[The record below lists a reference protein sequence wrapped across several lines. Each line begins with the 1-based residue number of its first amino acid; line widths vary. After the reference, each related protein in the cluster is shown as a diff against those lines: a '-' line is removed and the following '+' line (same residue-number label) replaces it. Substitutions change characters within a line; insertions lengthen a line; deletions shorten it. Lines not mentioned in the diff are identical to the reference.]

1 MEEKR
6 VIEVDEYERRLII
19 DSLNDKRNALIEKG
33 ADTDHV
39 DDVLLDVID
48 APTRKQKRKCGK
60 WRDSHD
66 TVYRKP
72 GKIRK
77 RNRGK

>member
-1 MEEKR
+1 MKMEEKR

-48 APTRKQKRKCGK
+48 ALTRKQKRKM
-60 WRDSHD
+60 REME
-66 TVYRKP
+66 R
-72 GKIRK
+72 
-77 RNRGK
+77 

>member
-6 VIEVDEYERRLII
+6 VIEVDEYERRLIT

-48 APTRKQKRKCGK
+48 APTRKQKRKM
-60 WRDSHD
+60 REME
-66 TVYRKP
+66 R
-72 GKIRK
+72 
-77 RNRGK
+77 

>member
-6 VIEVDEYERRLII
+6 VLEVDAYERRLII

-48 APTRKQKRKCGK
+48 APTRKQKRKM
-60 WRDSHD
+60 REME
-66 TVYRKP
+66 R
-72 GKIRK
+72 
-77 RNRGK
+77 

>member
-39 DDVLLDVID
+39 DDVLLGVID
-48 APTRKQKRKCGK
+48 APTRKQKRKM
-60 WRDSHD
+60 REME
-66 TVYRKP
+66 R
-72 GKIRK
+72 
-77 RNRGK
+77 

>member
-1 MEEKR
+1 MKKEEKR

-48 APTRKQKRKCGK
+48 APTRKQKRKM
-60 WRDSHD
+60 REME
-66 TVYRKP
+66 R
-72 GKIRK
+72 
-77 RNRGK
+77 

>member
-6 VIEVDEYERRLII
+6 VIKVDEYERRLII

-48 APTRKQKRKCGK
+48 APTRKQKRKM
-60 WRDSHD
+60 REME
-66 TVYRKP
+66 R
-72 GKIRK
+72 
-77 RNRGK
+77 

>member
-33 ADTDHV
+33 AATDHV

-48 APTRKQKRKCGK
+48 APTRKQKRK
-60 WRDSHD
+60 
-66 TVYRKP
+66 
-72 GKIRK
+72 IREME
-77 RNRGK
+77 R

>member
-1 MEEKR
+1 MKMEEKR

-33 ADTDHV
+33 VDTDHV

-48 APTRKQKRKCGK
+48 APTRKQKRKM
-60 WRDSHD
+60 REME
-66 TVYRKP
+66 R
-72 GKIRK
+72 
-77 RNRGK
+77 

>member
-19 DSLNDKRNALIEKG
+19 DSLNDKRNVLIEKG

-48 APTRKQKRKCGK
+48 APTRKQKRKM
-60 WRDSHD
+60 REME
-66 TVYRKP
+66 R
-72 GKIRK
+72 
-77 RNRGK
+77 

>member
-6 VIEVDEYERRLII
+6 VIEVDEYDRRLII
-19 DSLNDKRNALIEKG
+19 ESLNDKRNALIEKG

-48 APTRKQKRKCGK
+48 APTRKQKRK
-60 WRDSHD
+60 
-66 TVYRKP
+66 
-72 GKIRK
+72 IREME
-77 RNRGK
+77 R

>member
-19 DSLNDKRNALIEKG
+19 DSLNDRRNALIEKG
-33 ADTDHV
+33 ADTGHV

-48 APTRKQKRKCGK
+48 APTRKQKRK
-60 WRDSHD
+60 
-66 TVYRKP
+66 
-72 GKIRK
+72 IREME
-77 RNRGK
+77 R

>member
-6 VIEVDEYERRLII
+6 VIEIDEYERRLII

-48 APTRKQKRKCGK
+48 ALTRKQKRKM
-60 WRDSHD
+60 REME
-66 TVYRKP
+66 R
-72 GKIRK
+72 
-77 RNRGK
+77 

>member
-1 MEEKR
+1 MKMEEKR
-6 VIEVDEYERRLII
+6 VIEVGEYERRLII

-48 APTRKQKRKCGK
+48 APTRKQKRKM
-60 WRDSHD
+60 REME
-66 TVYRKP
+66 R
-72 GKIRK
+72 
-77 RNRGK
+77 

>member
-19 DSLNDKRNALIEKG
+19 ASLNDKRNALIEKG

-48 APTRKQKRKCGK
+48 APTRKQKRKM
-60 WRDSHD
+60 REME
-66 TVYRKP
+66 R
-72 GKIRK
+72 
-77 RNRGK
+77 

>member
-19 DSLNDKRNALIEKG
+19 ESLNDKRNALIEKG

-48 APTRKQKRKCGK
+48 APTRKQKRKM
-60 WRDSHD
+60 REME
-66 TVYRKP
+66 R
-72 GKIRK
+72 
-77 RNRGK
+77 

>member
-39 DDVLLDVID
+39 DDVLLDLID
-48 APTRKQKRKCGK
+48 APTRKQKRKM
-60 WRDSHD
+60 REME
-66 TVYRKP
+66 R
-72 GKIRK
+72 
-77 RNRGK
+77 

>member
-19 DSLNDKRNALIEKG
+19 DSLNDRRNALIEKG
-33 ADTDHV
+33 ADIGHV

-48 APTRKQKRKCGK
+48 APTRKQKRK
-60 WRDSHD
+60 
-66 TVYRKP
+66 
-72 GKIRK
+72 IREME
-77 RNRGK
+77 R

>member
-1 MEEKR
+1 MHMEEKR

-48 APTRKQKRKCGK
+48 APTRKQKRKM
-60 WRDSHD
+60 REME
-66 TVYRKP
+66 R
-72 GKIRK
+72 
-77 RNRGK
+77 

>member
-19 DSLNDKRNALIEKG
+19 ASLNDKRNALIEKG

-48 APTRKQKRKCGK
+48 APTKKQKRKM
-60 WRDSHD
+60 REME
-66 TVYRKP
+66 R
-72 GKIRK
+72 
-77 RNRGK
+77 

>member
-6 VIEVDEYERRLII
+6 VIEIDEYERRLII

-48 APTRKQKRKCGK
+48 APTRKQKRKM
-60 WRDSHD
+60 REME
-66 TVYRKP
+66 R
-72 GKIRK
+72 
-77 RNRGK
+77 

>member
-48 APTRKQKRKCGK
+48 APTKKQKRKM
-60 WRDSHD
+60 REME
-66 TVYRKP
+66 R
-72 GKIRK
+72 
-77 RNRGK
+77 

>member
-19 DSLNDKRNALIEKG
+19 DSLNDKRNALIEKC

-48 APTRKQKRKCGK
+48 APTRKQKRKM
-60 WRDSHD
+60 REME
-66 TVYRKP
+66 R
-72 GKIRK
+72 
-77 RNRGK
+77 

>member
-1 MEEKR
+1 MKMEEKR
-6 VIEVDEYERRLII
+6 VIEIDEYERRLII

-48 APTRKQKRKCGK
+48 APTRKQKRKM
-60 WRDSHD
+60 REME
-66 TVYRKP
+66 R
-72 GKIRK
+72 
-77 RNRGK
+77 

>member
-33 ADTDHV
+33 ADTDYV

-48 APTRKQKRKCGK
+48 APTRKQKRKM
-60 WRDSHD
+60 REME
-66 TVYRKP
+66 R
-72 GKIRK
+72 
-77 RNRGK
+77 

>member
-1 MEEKR
+1 MEMEEKR

-19 DSLNDKRNALIEKG
+19 ESLNDKRNALIEKG

-48 APTRKQKRKCGK
+48 APTRKQKRKM
-60 WRDSHD
+60 REME
-66 TVYRKP
+66 R
-72 GKIRK
+72 
-77 RNRGK
+77 

>member
-1 MEEKR
+1 MSMEEKR

-33 ADTDHV
+33 AATDHV

-48 APTRKQKRKCGK
+48 APTRKQKRKM
-60 WRDSHD
+60 REME
-66 TVYRKP
+66 R
-72 GKIRK
+72 
-77 RNRGK
+77 